1 VAVSGVATPEELCE
15 VATFIILQLSLMFFI
30 TAFLILMMTDRTK
43 IMKNLTIAL
52 FVGAFSITVQFCC
65 AHFIGPETPAILGS
79 VAAIIAMLIYNKL
92 FIKKECDYDKRE
104 ELLEEMC
111 DLCYHLQRNF
121 ILRCVYTRRFASCK
135 YRR

>member
-1 VAVSGVATPEELCE
+1 
-15 VATFIILQLSLMFFI
+15 
-30 TAFLILMMTDRTK
+30 
-43 IMKNLTIAL
+43 MKTRLLKKYRREASEIFWVEMDADYE
-52 FVGAFSITVQFCC
+52 
-65 AHFIGPETPAILGS
+65 AHK
-79 VAAIIAMLIYNKL
+79 AIISIHYKGFPNLFTTGDKL